1 MWFRFLA
8 FPLALLAGL
17 AVAAVLAVALVL
29 ALAYPNLPS
38 LQALTEYQ
46 PKIPLRIYTAE
57 GVQIGEFGEERRAVV
72 AIADVPAPLKNAII
86 AAEDERFY
94 EHAGIDYIGVMRA
107 AYANLVAGGRR
118 Q

>member
-17 AVAAVLAVALVL
+17 AVARRIGCRLVL

-46 PKIPLRIYTAE
+46 PKIPRGYSAE
-57 GVQIGEFGEERRAVV
+57 ACVGDFVERGVCRRAVRRASH
-72 AIADVPAPLKNAII
+72 AIL
-86 AAEDERFY
+86 AARTS
-94 EHAGIDYIGVMRA
+94 AS
-107 AYANLVAGGRR
+107 
-118 Q
+118 